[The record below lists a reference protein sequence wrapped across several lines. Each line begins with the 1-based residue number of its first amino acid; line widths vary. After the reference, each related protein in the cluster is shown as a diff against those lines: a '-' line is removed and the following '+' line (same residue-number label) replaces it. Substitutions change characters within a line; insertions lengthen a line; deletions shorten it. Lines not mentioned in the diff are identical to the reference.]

1 MKKETINTEKPCTI
15 DSVMQRENKK
25 TIYFKNG
32 TTKVVD
38 QEIIEI
44 INNRVTE
51 GCGTFQTFSDKNNVC
66 FLIIN
71 ISEISHV
78 A

>member
-1 MKKETINTEKPCTI
+1 MKKESSNANKPCTI
-15 DSVMQRENKK
+15 DSVMQRENQR
-25 TIYFKNG
+25 TIFFKNG
-32 TTKVVD
+32 TTTVVD

-51 GCGTFQTFSDKNNVC
+51 GCGTFQTFSDENGVC